1 MRLRFVAEILKTMKP
16 TSNILYPKIFFL
28 CAALLSLFPFISP
41 AFALLMGIFLAQIME
56 HPYALRSHQATGLL
70 LKISVIGLG
79 FGMNL
84 FSALKAGE
92 EGILFTVA
100 SIFGVLTLGFFLGR
114 LFHIESKISALISAG
129 TAICGGSAIA
139 ALSPVVKASEKQISV
154 ALGTV
159 FILNALA
166 LFLFPSIGHWLHL
179 TQTQFGMWCAIA
191 IHDTSS
197 VVGAASKYGDQAL
210 QIATTVK
217 LARALWIIPVSLAA
231 SYLFKTDKTKV
242 QIPYFI
248 ALFVVAMLAN
258 TYIPFVAQLSP
269 YLTGLAKS
277 GLSLTLFLIGSSLS
291 LKNLKTVG
299 IAPLAQGIALWLFI
313 SVLSLWAIT
322 TLFHI

>member
-1 MRLRFVAEILKTMKP
+1 MQP
-16 TSNILYPKIFFL
+16 TSNILYPKIIFFG
-28 CAALLSLFPFISP
+28 CALLSLLPFISP
-41 AFALLMGIFLAQIME
+41 AFALLMGIFLAQVMI
-56 HPYALRSHQATGLL
+56 HPYAAQSHQATGLL
-70 LKISVIGLG
+70 LKIAVVGLG

-92 EGILFTVA
+92 EGILFTIA
-100 SIFGVLTLGFFLGR
+100 SIFGVLTLGYFLGR
-114 LFHIESKISALISAG
+114 WLHIESKISALIAAG

-139 ALSPVVKASEKQISV
+139 ALSPVVNASEKQISV

-159 FILNALA
+159 FILNAIA
-166 LFLFPSIGHWLHL
+166 LILFPSIGHWLHL

-231 SYLFKTDKTKV
+231 SYLFKTDRTKV

-248 ALFVVAMLAN
+248 ALFIAAMLAN

-269 YLTGLAKS
+269 YLTASAKS
-277 GLSLTLFLIGSSLS
+277 GLSLTLFLIGSGLS
-291 LKNLKTVG
+291 FKTLKKVG
-299 IAPLAQGIALWLFI
+299 LAPLAQGIALWLFI
-313 SVLSLWAIT
+313 SVFSLWAIT
-322 TLFHI
+322 TLFRV